1 MDGSASKPGHTTRG
15 VGLVKAVVNL
25 YGNRIEDVNSPSLK
39 KDFSTYCTNISLP
52 NLYDMDQLRNNVNA
66 RSLPGSNA
74 LYGSSTVSKE
84 QEPLHRRP
92 DVVKSKQGFPHFR
105 ERVWVKKLVHDRR
118 IRFGT
123 WNIGTLTGKS
133 MEIVDVMVRR
143 KINFMCLQETKWTGE
158 KAKELDNSGF
168 KLWYTG
174 KIRSRNG
181 VGIIVDKE
189 WKKDVVDVRRVGD
202 RIIVLKLVVGQ
213 DTFNVIS
220 GYAPQVGL
228 AEHFKVKF
236 WEDLEGV
243 LQDIPQGEKVFLGG
257 DLNGHVGSVA
267 RGFEG
272 VHGGFGLGE
281 MNGEG
286 KSILEFSEALDLSI
300 ANTWF
305 KKREEHLITYKS
317 GGTCSQIDFFLIRKS
332 DRKYCLN
339 CKVILGE
346 SLTTQHRVLVMD
358 VSIRDRAKRRSPL
371 VASRIKWW
379 HLKGEKQGIFQQKI
393 WEGWCG
399 QSQGSAND
407 MWNKMSQEIIKVAK
421 ETLGESRGF
430 GPRGKESWWW
440 NENVQSKVRVKKE
453 CFKEW
458 SRCRNSE
465 TWDKYKIA
473 RNETKKAVSEAR
485 AQAFDGLYQAL
496 GTRDGERSIYRLA
509 KGRERKTRDLDQVKC
524 VKDEEGKVLVHEKDI
539 KERWKAYFHNLFNDG
554 YGYDS
559 SSLDT
564 REEDRN
570 YKYYRRIQKQEVKEA
585 LKRMSNGKAVGP
597 DNIPIEVWKTLGDRG
612 LEWLTELFNE
622 IMRSKR
628 MPEEWRR
635 STLVPIYKN
644 KGDIQNCANYRGIK
658 LMSHTMK
665 LWERVIERRLR
676 KETQVTENQ
685 FGFMPGR
692 STMEAIYLLR
702 RVMEQYRMAQQDL
715 HLIFIDLEKAYDR
728 VPREILWKALEKK
741 GVRVAYIRA
750 IQDMYDRVSTS
761 VRTQGGESD
770 DFPIT
775 IGLHQGS
782 TLSPYLFT
790 LILDVLTE
798 QIQEIAPRCMLFA
811 DDIVLL
817 GESREEL
824 NERLETWRRTLET
837 HGFRLSRSKS
847 EYMECK
853 FNKRRRVSNS
863 EVKIGDHIIPQ
874 VTRFKY
880 LGSVIQDDGEIEGDV
895 NHRIQAGWMKWR
907 KASGVLCD
915 AKVPI
920 KLKGKFYRTAVRP
933 AILYGTECWAVKSQ
947 HENKVGVA
955 EMRMLRWM
963 CGKTRQDKIRNEAIR
978 ERVGVAPIVEKM
990 VENRLRWF
998 GHVERRPVD
1007 SVVRRVDQMERRQTI
1022 RGRGRP
1028 KKTIREVIKKDLEI
1042 NGLDRSMVLDRT
1054 LWRKLIHVADPT

>member
-1 MDGSASKPGHTTRG
+1 MRPDSVAALSPISILSTKKVDEETGKYYGK
-15 VGLVKAVVNL
+15 KAV
-25 YGNRIEDVNSPSLK
+25 S
-39 KDFSTYCTNISLP
+39 
-52 NLYDMDQLRNNVNA
+52 
-66 RSLPGSNA
+66 
-74 LYGSSTVSKE
+74 
-84 QEPLHRRP
+84 
-92 DVVKSKQGFPHFR
+92 
-105 ERVWVKKLVHDRR
+105 
-118 IRFGT
+118 
-123 WNIGTLTGKS
+123 
-133 MEIVDVMVRR
+133 
-143 KINFMCLQETKWTGE
+143 
-158 KAKELDNSGF
+158 
-168 KLWYTG
+168 
-174 KIRSRNG
+174 
-181 VGIIVDKE
+181 
-189 WKKDVVDVRRVGD
+189 
-202 RIIVLKLVVGQ
+202 
-213 DTFNVIS
+213 
-220 GYAPQVGL
+220 
-228 AEHFKVKF
+228 
-236 WEDLEGV
+236 
-243 LQDIPQGEKVFLGG
+243 
-257 DLNGHVGSVA
+257 
-267 RGFEG
+267 
-272 VHGGFGLGE
+272 
-281 MNGEG
+281 
-286 KSILEFSEALDLSI
+286 
-300 ANTWF
+300 
-305 KKREEHLITYKS
+305 
-317 GGTCSQIDFFLIRKS
+317 FFLITITGGVALSALDDLAIYHGCSRKS

-339 CKVILGE
+339 CKVIPGE

-358 VSIRDRAKRRSPL
+358 VRIRDRTKRRSPM
-371 VASRIKWW
+371 VAPRIKWW

-407 MWNKMSQEIIKVAK
+407 MWNKTSQEIIKVAK

-430 GPRGKESWWW
+430 GPRGKELWWW
-440 NENVQSKVRVKKE
+440 NESVQSKVRVKKE

-473 RNETKKAVSEAR
+473 RNETKKAVSEVR

-509 KGRERKTRDLDQVKC
+509 KGRERKTIDLDHVKC

-539 KERWKAYFHNLFNDG
+539 KERWKVYFHNLFNDG
-554 YGYDS
+554 YGYDF

-612 LEWLTELFNE
+612 LEWLTKLFNE

-658 LMSHTMK
+658 LMSHIMK

-702 RVMEQYRMAQQDL
+702 RVMEQYRMDQQDL

-798 QIQEIAPRCMLFA
+798 QIQEIAPRCMFFA

-824 NERLETWRRTLET
+824 NERLETWRRALET

-853 FNKRRRVSNS
+853 FNKSRRVSNS

-920 KLKGKFYRTAVRP
+920 KLKGKFYRTAVRL

-947 HENKVGVA
+947 HETKVGVA

-963 CGKTRQDKIRNEAIR
+963 CGKTRQDKIRNGAIR

-1022 RGRGRP
+1022 RDRGRP
-1028 KKTIREVIKKDLEI
+1028 KKTIREVIKKDLEL
-1042 NGLDRSMVLDRT
+1042 NDLDRT
-1054 LWRKLIHVADPT
+1054 SKIINCDIFSKAMEKVSKNQALIDAIGEPIVKGPWYNASLSVAHKRHSVSCSFPVSGPQGTGVLQLKAVRNGDDTWSSFFLPRDWDILIMDALLHVPGNEEKHQTLRINLADKPLSCTTCTECTPHPSENSKAKLSSKQ

>member
-1 MDGSASKPGHTTRG
+1 MIFQRITLVVMFVGNHLHCLISKSMQMEVHLGTQVTYDWSVLFQR
-15 VGLVKAVVNL
+15 VLREENSCVNCL
-25 YGNRIEDVNSPSLK
+25 AKYDATHDTDFDVWQNCLPYLSSL
-39 KDFSTYCTNISLP
+39 
-52 NLYDMDQLRNNVNA
+52 M
-66 RSLPGSNA
+66 SLPGSNA

-84 QEPLHRRP
+84 QGPLHRRP
-92 DVVKSKQGFPHFR
+92 DVVKSKQGFPHFS

-168 KLWYTG
+168 KMWYTG

-317 GGTCSQIDFFLIRKS
+317 GGTCSQIDFFLIRK
-332 DRKYCLN
+332 YCLN
-339 CKVILGE
+339 CKVIPGE

-358 VSIRDRAKRRSPL
+358 VRIRDRAKRRSPL
-371 VASRIKWW
+371 VAPRIKWW

-393 WEGWCG
+393 WE
-399 QSQGSAND
+399 
-407 MWNKMSQEIIKVAK
+407 
-421 ETLGESRGF
+421 
-430 GPRGKESWWW
+430 
-440 NENVQSKVRVKKE
+440 
-453 CFKEW
+453 
-458 SRCRNSE
+458 
-465 TWDKYKIA
+465 
-473 RNETKKAVSEAR
+473 
-485 AQAFDGLYQAL
+485 
-496 GTRDGERSIYRLA
+496 
-509 KGRERKTRDLDQVKC
+509 
-524 VKDEEGKVLVHEKDI
+524 
-539 KERWKAYFHNLFNDG
+539 
-554 YGYDS
+554 
-559 SSLDT
+559 
-564 REEDRN
+564 
-570 YKYYRRIQKQEVKEA
+570 
-585 LKRMSNGKAVGP
+585 
-597 DNIPIEVWKTLGDRG
+597 
-612 LEWLTELFNE
+612 
-622 IMRSKR
+622 
-628 MPEEWRR
+628 
-635 STLVPIYKN
+635 
-644 KGDIQNCANYRGIK
+644 
-658 LMSHTMK
+658 
-665 LWERVIERRLR
+665 
-676 KETQVTENQ
+676 
-685 FGFMPGR
+685 
-692 STMEAIYLLR
+692 
-702 RVMEQYRMAQQDL
+702 
-715 HLIFIDLEKAYDR
+715 
-728 VPREILWKALEKK
+728 
-741 GVRVAYIRA
+741 
-750 IQDMYDRVSTS
+750 
-761 VRTQGGESD
+761 
-770 DFPIT
+770 
-775 IGLHQGS
+775 
-782 TLSPYLFT
+782 
-790 LILDVLTE
+790 
-798 QIQEIAPRCMLFA
+798 
-811 DDIVLL
+811 
-817 GESREEL
+817 
-824 NERLETWRRTLET
+824 
-837 HGFRLSRSKS
+837 
-847 EYMECK
+847 
-853 FNKRRRVSNS
+853 
-863 EVKIGDHIIPQ
+863 
-874 VTRFKY
+874 
-880 LGSVIQDDGEIEGDV
+880 
-895 NHRIQAGWMKWR
+895 GWMKWR

-920 KLKGKFYRTAVRP
+920 KLKGKFYRTAIRP

-1042 NGLDRSMVLDRT
+1042 NDLDRSMVLDRT

>member
-1 MDGSASKPGHTTRG
+1 MDQHCYTPCSQNVAGEGAVATLGFVVAVASAAPPRSDVAIHGTGKRVVEHALRFVDCGG
-15 VGLVKAVVNL
+15 VG
-25 YGNRIEDVNSPSLK
+25 
-39 KDFSTYCTNISLP
+39 
-52 NLYDMDQLRNNVNA
+52 
-66 RSLPGSNA
+66 
-74 LYGSSTVSKE
+74 STVS
-84 QEPLHRRP
+84 
-92 DVVKSKQGFPHFR
+92 
-105 ERVWVKKLVHDRR
+105 
-118 IRFGT
+118 
-123 WNIGTLTGKS
+123 
-133 MEIVDVMVRR
+133 
-143 KINFMCLQETKWTGE
+143 
-158 KAKELDNSGF
+158 
-168 KLWYTG
+168 
-174 KIRSRNG
+174 
-181 VGIIVDKE
+181 
-189 WKKDVVDVRRVGD
+189 
-202 RIIVLKLVVGQ
+202 
-213 DTFNVIS
+213 
-220 GYAPQVGL
+220 
-228 AEHFKVKF
+228 
-236 WEDLEGV
+236 
-243 LQDIPQGEKVFLGG
+243 
-257 DLNGHVGSVA
+257 SV
-267 RGFEG
+267 
-272 VHGGFGLGE
+272 
-281 MNGEG
+281 
-286 KSILEFSEALDLSI
+286 
-300 ANTWF
+300 
-305 KKREEHLITYKS
+305 S
-317 GGTCSQIDFFLIRKS
+317 GGVC
-332 DRKYCLN
+332 
-339 CKVILGE
+339 LGE
-346 SLTTQHRVLVMD
+346 SVVEFSYGLKRARSQVHGLWWCWKYCKLCELLHHCIDINDT
-358 VSIRDRAKRRSPL
+358 VSNLQNCSYGASTRSYFF
-371 VASRIKWW
+371 A
-379 HLKGEKQGIFQQKI
+379 
-393 WEGWCG
+393 
-399 QSQGSAND
+399 
-407 MWNKMSQEIIKVAK
+407 
-421 ETLGESRGF
+421 GF
-430 GPRGKESWWW
+430 AAQRNSTK
-440 NENVQSKVRVKKE
+440 SKVRVKKE

-458 SRCRNSE
+458 FRCRNSE

-539 KERWKAYFHNLFNDG
+539 KERWKVYFHNLFNDG

-665 LWERVIERRLR
+665 LWERVIEQRLR

-824 NERLETWRRTLET
+824 NERLETWRRALET

-863 EVKIGDHIIPQ
+863 EV
-874 VTRFKY
+874 
-880 LGSVIQDDGEIEGDV
+880 L
-895 NHRIQAGWMKWR
+895 
-907 KASGVLCD
+907 
-915 AKVPI
+915 I

-1042 NGLDRSMVLDRT
+1042 NGLDRSMNSDRT
-1054 LWRKLIHVADPT
+1054 EFLKLFKRIEYTIRAWYLLQFEELMISSIS

>member
-1 MDGSASKPGHTTRG
+1 M
-15 VGLVKAVVNL
+15 
-25 YGNRIEDVNSPSLK
+25 
-39 KDFSTYCTNISLP
+39 
-52 NLYDMDQLRNNVNA
+52 
-66 RSLPGSNA
+66 
-74 LYGSSTVSKE
+74 TV
-84 QEPLHRRP
+84 
-92 DVVKSKQGFPHFR
+92 
-105 ERVWVKKLVHDRR
+105 
-118 IRFGT
+118 IA
-123 WNIGTLTGKS
+123 GKS

-189 WKKDVVDVRRVGD
+189 WKKDVVDVRIVGD
-202 RIIVLKLVVGQ
+202 RIIALKLVVGQ

-243 LQDIPQGEKVFLGG
+243 FQDIPQGEKVFLGE
-257 DLNGHVGSVA
+257 DLNGHVGSVD

-339 CKVILGE
+339 CKVIPGE

-358 VSIRDRAKRRSPL
+358 VRIRDRAKRKSPM
-371 VASRIKWW
+371 VAPRIKWW

-407 MWNKMSQEIIKVAK
+407 MWNKTSQEIIKVAK

-440 NENVQSKVRVKKE
+440 NESVQSKVRVKKE

-485 AQAFDGLYQAL
+485 AQ
-496 GTRDGERSIYRLA
+496 
-509 KGRERKTRDLDQVKC
+509 
-524 VKDEEGKVLVHEKDI
+524 
-539 KERWKAYFHNLFNDG
+539 
-554 YGYDS
+554 
-559 SSLDT
+559 
-564 REEDRN
+564 
-570 YKYYRRIQKQEVKEA
+570 
-585 LKRMSNGKAVGP
+585 
-597 DNIPIEVWKTLGDRG
+597 
-612 LEWLTELFNE
+612 
-622 IMRSKR
+622 
-628 MPEEWRR
+628 
-635 STLVPIYKN
+635 
-644 KGDIQNCANYRGIK
+644 
-658 LMSHTMK
+658 
-665 LWERVIERRLR
+665 
-676 KETQVTENQ
+676 
-685 FGFMPGR
+685 
-692 STMEAIYLLR
+692 
-702 RVMEQYRMAQQDL
+702 
-715 HLIFIDLEKAYDR
+715 
-728 VPREILWKALEKK
+728 
-741 GVRVAYIRA
+741 
-750 IQDMYDRVSTS
+750 
-761 VRTQGGESD
+761 
-770 DFPIT
+770 
-775 IGLHQGS
+775 
-782 TLSPYLFT
+782 
-790 LILDVLTE
+790 
-798 QIQEIAPRCMLFA
+798 
-811 DDIVLL
+811 
-817 GESREEL
+817 
-824 NERLETWRRTLET
+824 
-837 HGFRLSRSKS
+837 
-847 EYMECK
+847 
-853 FNKRRRVSNS
+853 
-863 EVKIGDHIIPQ
+863 
-874 VTRFKY
+874 
-880 LGSVIQDDGEIEGDV
+880 DDGEIEGDV

-920 KLKGKFYRTAVRP
+920 KLKGKFYRNAVRP

-947 HENKVGVA
+947 HETKVGVA

-963 CGKTRQDKIRNEAIR
+963 CGKTRQDKIRNRAIR

-1022 RGRGRP
+1022 
-1028 KKTIREVIKKDLEI
+1028 
-1042 NGLDRSMVLDRT
+1042 
-1054 LWRKLIHVADPT
+1054 

>member
-1 MDGSASKPGHTTRG
+1 
-15 VGLVKAVVNL
+15 
-25 YGNRIEDVNSPSLK
+25 
-39 KDFSTYCTNISLP
+39 
-52 NLYDMDQLRNNVNA
+52 MDQLRNNVNA
-66 RSLPGSNA
+66 RSLSGSNA

-84 QEPLHRRP
+84 QGPLHRRS

-118 IRFGT
+118 IHFGT
-123 WNIGTLTGKS
+123 WNIGTLTRKS

-202 RIIVLKLVVGQ
+202 RIIALKLVVRQ

-236 WEDLEGV
+236 WEDLEGI

-257 DLNGHVGSVA
+257 DLNGHVGSVD

-281 MNGEG
+281 MNGKG

-339 CKVILGE
+339 CKVIPGE

-358 VSIRDRAKRRSPL
+358 VRIRDRAKRRSPM
-371 VASRIKWW
+371 VAPRIKWW

-407 MWNKMSQEIIKVAK
+407 MWNKTSQEIIKVAK

-440 NENVQSKVRVKKE
+440 NESVQSKVRVKKE

-485 AQAFDGLYQAL
+485 AQAFDGLYQAQ

-509 KGRERKTRDLDQVKC
+509 KGRERKTRDLDHVKC

-539 KERWKAYFHNLFNDG
+539 KERWK
-554 YGYDS
+554 
-559 SSLDT
+559 
-564 REEDRN
+564 
-570 YKYYRRIQKQEVKEA
+570 
-585 LKRMSNGKAVGP
+585 
-597 DNIPIEVWKTLGDRG
+597 
-612 LEWLTELFNE
+612 
-622 IMRSKR
+622 
-628 MPEEWRR
+628 
-635 STLVPIYKN
+635 
-644 KGDIQNCANYRGIK
+644 
-658 LMSHTMK
+658 
-665 LWERVIERRLR
+665 
-676 KETQVTENQ
+676 
-685 FGFMPGR
+685 
-692 STMEAIYLLR
+692 
-702 RVMEQYRMAQQDL
+702 
-715 HLIFIDLEKAYDR
+715 
-728 VPREILWKALEKK
+728 
-741 GVRVAYIRA
+741 VRA
-750 IQDMYDRVSTS
+750 
-761 VRTQGGESD
+761 
-770 DFPIT
+770 
-775 IGLHQGS
+775 
-782 TLSPYLFT
+782 
-790 LILDVLTE
+790 
-798 QIQEIAPRCMLFA
+798 
-811 DDIVLL
+811 
-817 GESREEL
+817 
-824 NERLETWRRTLET
+824 LET

-853 FNKRRRVSNS
+853 FNKSRRVSNS

-915 AKVPI
+915 AEVPI

-933 AILYGTECWAVKSQ
+933 AILYGTEYWAVKSQ
-947 HENKVGVA
+947 HETKVGVA

-963 CGKTRQDKIRNEAIR
+963 CGKTRQDKIRNGAIR

-1028 KKTIREVIKKDLEI
+1028 KKTIREVIKKDLEL
-1042 NGLDRSMVLDRT
+1042 NDLDRSIVLDRI
-1054 LWRKLIHVADPT
+1054 L

>member
-1 MDGSASKPGHTTRG
+1 
-15 VGLVKAVVNL
+15 
-25 YGNRIEDVNSPSLK
+25 
-39 KDFSTYCTNISLP
+39 
-52 NLYDMDQLRNNVNA
+52 MDQLRNNVNA

-84 QEPLHRRP
+84 QGPLHRRP

-123 WNIGTLTGKS
+123 WNISTLTGKS
-133 MEIVDVMVRR
+133 MEIVDVMVRW
-143 KINFMCLQETKWTGE
+143 KINFMCLQETKWTG
-158 KAKELDNSGF
+158 SM
-168 KLWYTG
+168 
-174 KIRSRNG
+174 
-181 VGIIVDKE
+181 
-189 WKKDVVDVRRVGD
+189 
-202 RIIVLKLVVGQ
+202 
-213 DTFNVIS
+213 
-220 GYAPQVGL
+220 
-228 AEHFKVKF
+228 
-236 WEDLEGV
+236 
-243 LQDIPQGEKVFLGG
+243 
-257 DLNGHVGSVA
+257 A

-339 CKVILGE
+339 CKVIPGE

-358 VSIRDRAKRRSPL
+358 VRIRDRAKRRSPM
-371 VASRIKWW
+371 VAPRIKWW

-458 SRCRNSE
+458 SRGRNSE

-485 AQAFDGLYQAL
+485 AQAFDRLYQAL
-496 GTRDGERSIYRLA
+496 GTRDGERSIYRLD

-559 SSLDT
+559 NSLDT

-685 FGFMPGR
+685 F
-692 STMEAIYLLR
+692 
-702 RVMEQYRMAQQDL
+702 
-715 HLIFIDLEKAYDR
+715 
-728 VPREILWKALEKK
+728 
-741 GVRVAYIRA
+741 
-750 IQDMYDRVSTS
+750 
-761 VRTQGGESD
+761 
-770 DFPIT
+770 
-775 IGLHQGS
+775 
-782 TLSPYLFT
+782 
-790 LILDVLTE
+790 
-798 QIQEIAPRCMLFA
+798 

-824 NERLETWRRTLET
+824 NERLETWRRALET

-853 FNKRRRVSNS
+853 FNKRRRISNS

-920 KLKGKFYRTAVRP
+920 KLKGKFYRTAVRS

-955 EMRMLRWM
+955 EMRMLQWM

-1028 KKTIREVIKKDLEI
+1028 KKTIREFIKKDLEL
-1042 NGLDRSMVLDRT
+1042 NDLDRSMILDRT

>member
-1 MDGSASKPGHTTRG
+1 
-15 VGLVKAVVNL
+15 
-25 YGNRIEDVNSPSLK
+25 
-39 KDFSTYCTNISLP
+39 
-52 NLYDMDQLRNNVNA
+52 MDQLRNNVNA

-84 QEPLHRRP
+84 QGPLHRRP

-158 KAKELDNSGF
+158 KAKELDKSGF

-305 KKREEHLITYKS
+305 KKREEYLITYKS

-339 CKVILGE
+339 CKVIPGE

-358 VSIRDRAKRRSPL
+358 VRIRDRAKRRSPL
-371 VASRIKWW
+371 VAPRIKWW

-509 KGRERKTRDLDQVKC
+509 KGRERKTRDWD
-524 VKDEEGKVLVHEKDI
+524 
-539 KERWKAYFHNLFNDG
+539 
-554 YGYDS
+554 
-559 SSLDT
+559 
-564 REEDRN
+564 
-570 YKYYRRIQKQEVKEA
+570 
-585 LKRMSNGKAVGP
+585 
-597 DNIPIEVWKTLGDRG
+597 
-612 LEWLTELFNE
+612 
-622 IMRSKR
+622 
-628 MPEEWRR
+628 
-635 STLVPIYKN
+635 
-644 KGDIQNCANYRGIK
+644 
-658 LMSHTMK
+658 
-665 LWERVIERRLR
+665 
-676 KETQVTENQ
+676 
-685 FGFMPGR
+685 
-692 STMEAIYLLR
+692 
-702 RVMEQYRMAQQDL
+702 
-715 HLIFIDLEKAYDR
+715 
-728 VPREILWKALEKK
+728 
-741 GVRVAYIRA
+741 
-750 IQDMYDRVSTS
+750 
-761 VRTQGGESD
+761 
-770 DFPIT
+770 
-775 IGLHQGS
+775 
-782 TLSPYLFT
+782 
-790 LILDVLTE
+790 
-798 QIQEIAPRCMLFA
+798 
-811 DDIVLL
+811 
-817 GESREEL
+817 
-824 NERLETWRRTLET
+824 
-837 HGFRLSRSKS
+837 
-847 EYMECK
+847 
-853 FNKRRRVSNS
+853 
-863 EVKIGDHIIPQ
+863 
-874 VTRFKY
+874 
-880 LGSVIQDDGEIEGDV
+880 QDDGEIDGDV

>member
-1 MDGSASKPGHTTRG
+1 MSESGRGHHGATAETGRREQFMTENVAGDSSSSLSWRLNVKEFQLPRLSHSHDQHHQHLPSYFTFRDLLRKP
-15 VGLVKAVVNL
+15 
-25 YGNRIEDVNSPSLK
+25 K
-39 KDFSTYCTNISLP
+39 KQRKVAEYYKKQERLLEGYN
-52 NLYDMDQLRNNVNA
+52 DMDTMTETGCFPGSLTEDEMKQLA
-66 RSLPGSNA
+66 RSESLAVNVSNA
-74 LYGSSTVSKE
+74 ANLVLFAAKVYTSIESRSLAVIASTMDS
-84 QEPLHRRP
+84 L
-92 DVVKSKQGFPHFR
+92 
-105 ERVWVKKLVHDRR
+105 
-118 IRFGT
+118 
-123 WNIGTLTGKS
+123 
-133 MEIVDVMVRR
+133 
-143 KINFMCLQETKWTGE
+143 
-158 KAKELDNSGF
+158 LDLLSGF
-168 KLWYTG
+168 ILWFTAYAMRNPNQYHYPIG
-174 KIRSRNG
+174 KKRMQP
-181 VGIIVDKE
+181 VGIIVFASVMATLGLQILIESGRQLISKIAVYTINTWAKTVIENVWSLIGRTAPPEFLAKLTYLIWNHHEEVKHIDTVRAYTFGTHYFVE
-189 WKKDVVDVRRVGD
+189 VD
-202 RIIVLKLVVGQ
+202 IVLPEDMPLNQAHNIGETLQEKL
-213 DTFNVIS
+213 
-220 GYAPQVGL
+220 
-228 AEHFKVKF
+228 EHLSEVERAFVHIDFEYTHRPEHKMMVH
-236 WEDLEGV
+236 
-243 LQDIPQGEKVFLGG
+243 QGEKVFLGG

-339 CKVILGE
+339 CKVIPGE

-358 VSIRDRAKRRSPL
+358 
-371 VASRIKWW
+371 
-379 HLKGEKQGIFQQKI
+379 GEKQGIFQQKI

-421 ETLGESRGF
+421 KTLGESRGF

-458 SRCRNSE
+458 SRCRNYE
-465 TWDKYKIA
+465 TLDKYKIA

-539 KERWKAYFHNLFNDG
+539 KERWKVYFHNLFNDG

-635 STLVPIYKN
+635 ST
-644 KGDIQNCANYRGIK
+644 
-658 LMSHTMK
+658 
-665 LWERVIERRLR
+665 
-676 KETQVTENQ
+676 
-685 FGFMPGR
+685 
-692 STMEAIYLLR
+692 
-702 RVMEQYRMAQQDL
+702 
-715 HLIFIDLEKAYDR
+715 
-728 VPREILWKALEKK
+728 
-741 GVRVAYIRA
+741 RA
-750 IQDMYDRVSTS
+750 
-761 VRTQGGESD
+761 
-770 DFPIT
+770 
-775 IGLHQGS
+775 
-782 TLSPYLFT
+782 
-790 LILDVLTE
+790 
-798 QIQEIAPRCMLFA
+798 
-811 DDIVLL
+811 
-817 GESREEL
+817 
-824 NERLETWRRTLET
+824 LET

-933 AILYGTECWAVKSQ
+933 AILYGTKCWAVKSQ
-947 HENKVGVA
+947 QENKVGVA

-990 VENRLRWF
+990 VENRLKWF

-1022 RGRGRP
+1022 
-1028 KKTIREVIKKDLEI
+1028 
-1042 NGLDRSMVLDRT
+1042 
-1054 LWRKLIHVADPT
+1054 

>member
-1 MDGSASKPGHTTRG
+1 
-15 VGLVKAVVNL
+15 
-25 YGNRIEDVNSPSLK
+25 
-39 KDFSTYCTNISLP
+39 
-52 NLYDMDQLRNNVNA
+52 MDQLRNNVNA
-66 RSLPGSNA
+66 RSLPESNA

-84 QEPLHRRP
+84 QGPLHRRP

-202 RIIVLKLVVGQ
+202 RIITLKLVVGQ

-220 GYAPQVGL
+220 GYAPQ
-228 AEHFKVKF
+228 VKF

-257 DLNGHVGSVA
+257 DLNGHVGSVD

-339 CKVILGE
+339 CKVIPGE

-358 VSIRDRAKRRSPL
+358 VRIRDRAKRRSPM
-371 VASRIKWW
+371 VAPRIKWW

-407 MWNKMSQEIIKVAK
+407 MWNKTSQEIIKVAK

-440 NENVQSKVRVKKE
+440 NESVQSKVRVKKE

-509 KGRERKTRDLDQVKC
+509 KGRERKTRDLDHVKC

-539 KERWKAYFHNLFNDG
+539 KER
-554 YGYDS
+554 
-559 SSLDT
+559 
-564 REEDRN
+564 
-570 YKYYRRIQKQEVKEA
+570 
-585 LKRMSNGKAVGP
+585 
-597 DNIPIEVWKTLGDRG
+597 
-612 LEWLTELFNE
+612 
-622 IMRSKR
+622 
-628 MPEEWRR
+628 
-635 STLVPIYKN
+635 
-644 KGDIQNCANYRGIK
+644 
-658 LMSHTMK
+658 
-665 LWERVIERRLR
+665 
-676 KETQVTENQ
+676 
-685 FGFMPGR
+685 
-692 STMEAIYLLR
+692 
-702 RVMEQYRMAQQDL
+702 
-715 HLIFIDLEKAYDR
+715 
-728 VPREILWKALEKK
+728 
-741 GVRVAYIRA
+741 RA
-750 IQDMYDRVSTS
+750 
-761 VRTQGGESD
+761 
-770 DFPIT
+770 
-775 IGLHQGS
+775 
-782 TLSPYLFT
+782 
-790 LILDVLTE
+790 
-798 QIQEIAPRCMLFA
+798 
-811 DDIVLL
+811 
-817 GESREEL
+817 
-824 NERLETWRRTLET
+824 LET

-853 FNKRRRVSNS
+853 FNKSRRVSNS

-947 HENKVGVA
+947 HETKVGVA

-963 CGKTRQDKIRNEAIR
+963 CGKTRQDKIKNGAIR

-990 VENRLRWF
+990 VENRLRGVWF

-1028 KKTIREVIKKDLEI
+1028 KKTIREVIKKDLEL
-1042 NGLDRSMVLDRT
+1042 NDLDRSMNRLQQANDT
-1054 LWRKLIHVADPT
+1054 

>member
-1 MDGSASKPGHTTRG
+1 
-15 VGLVKAVVNL
+15 
-25 YGNRIEDVNSPSLK
+25 
-39 KDFSTYCTNISLP
+39 
-52 NLYDMDQLRNNVNA
+52 MDQLRNNVNA

-84 QEPLHRRP
+84 QGSLHRRP

-174 KIRSRNG
+174 KTRSRNG

-339 CKVILGE
+339 CKVIPGE

-358 VSIRDRAKRRSPL
+358 VRIRDRAKRRSPM
-371 VASRIKWW
+371 VAPRIKWW

-539 KERWKAYFHNLFNDG
+539 KERWK
-554 YGYDS
+554 
-559 SSLDT
+559 
-564 REEDRN
+564 
-570 YKYYRRIQKQEVKEA
+570 
-585 LKRMSNGKAVGP
+585 
-597 DNIPIEVWKTLGDRG
+597 
-612 LEWLTELFNE
+612 
-622 IMRSKR
+622 
-628 MPEEWRR
+628 
-635 STLVPIYKN
+635 
-644 KGDIQNCANYRGIK
+644 
-658 LMSHTMK
+658 
-665 LWERVIERRLR
+665 
-676 KETQVTENQ
+676 
-685 FGFMPGR
+685 
-692 STMEAIYLLR
+692 
-702 RVMEQYRMAQQDL
+702 
-715 HLIFIDLEKAYDR
+715 
-728 VPREILWKALEKK
+728 
-741 GVRVAYIRA
+741 
-750 IQDMYDRVSTS
+750 
-761 VRTQGGESD
+761 
-770 DFPIT
+770 
-775 IGLHQGS
+775 
-782 TLSPYLFT
+782 
-790 LILDVLTE
+790 
-798 QIQEIAPRCMLFA
+798 
-811 DDIVLL
+811 
-817 GESREEL
+817 
-824 NERLETWRRTLET
+824 
-837 HGFRLSRSKS
+837 
-847 EYMECK
+847 
-853 FNKRRRVSNS
+853 
-863 EVKIGDHIIPQ
+863 
-874 VTRFKY
+874 
-880 LGSVIQDDGEIEGDV
+880 DDGEIEGDV

-933 AILYGTECWAVKSQ
+933 TILYGTECWAVKSQ

-1028 KKTIREVIKKDLEI
+1028 KKTIREVIKKDLEL
-1042 NGLDRSMVLDRT
+1042 NDLDRSMVLDRT

>member
-1 MDGSASKPGHTTRG
+1 
-15 VGLVKAVVNL
+15 
-25 YGNRIEDVNSPSLK
+25 
-39 KDFSTYCTNISLP
+39 
-52 NLYDMDQLRNNVNA
+52 MDQLRNNVNA

-84 QEPLHRRP
+84 QGPLHRRP

-133 MEIVDVMVRR
+133 METVDVMVRR

-174 KIRSRNG
+174 KIRLRNG

-202 RIIVLKLVVGQ
+202 RIIALKLVVGQ

-236 WEDLEGV
+236 WEDLEG
-243 LQDIPQGEKVFLGG
+243 KVFLGG

-272 VHGGFGLGE
+272 VHGGYGLGE

-286 KSILEFSEALDLSI
+286 KSILDFSEALDLSI

-305 KKREEHLITYKS
+305 KKRAEHLITYKS

-339 CKVILGE
+339 CKVIPGE

-358 VSIRDRAKRRSPL
+358 VRIRDRAKRRSPM
-371 VASRIKWW
+371 VAPRIKWW

-430 GPRGKESWWW
+430 GPRDKESWWW
-440 NENVQSKVRVKKE
+440 KESVQSKVRVKKE

-524 VKDEEGKVLVHEKDI
+524 VKDEEGK
-539 KERWKAYFHNLFNDG
+539 
-554 YGYDS
+554 
-559 SSLDT
+559 
-564 REEDRN
+564 
-570 YKYYRRIQKQEVKEA
+570 
-585 LKRMSNGKAVGP
+585 
-597 DNIPIEVWKTLGDRG
+597 
-612 LEWLTELFNE
+612 
-622 IMRSKR
+622 
-628 MPEEWRR
+628 
-635 STLVPIYKN
+635 
-644 KGDIQNCANYRGIK
+644 
-658 LMSHTMK
+658 
-665 LWERVIERRLR
+665 
-676 KETQVTENQ
+676 
-685 FGFMPGR
+685 
-692 STMEAIYLLR
+692 
-702 RVMEQYRMAQQDL
+702 
-715 HLIFIDLEKAYDR
+715 
-728 VPREILWKALEKK
+728 
-741 GVRVAYIRA
+741 
-750 IQDMYDRVSTS
+750 
-761 VRTQGGESD
+761 
-770 DFPIT
+770 
-775 IGLHQGS
+775 
-782 TLSPYLFT
+782 
-790 LILDVLTE
+790 
-798 QIQEIAPRCMLFA
+798 
-811 DDIVLL
+811 
-817 GESREEL
+817 
-824 NERLETWRRTLET
+824 
-837 HGFRLSRSKS
+837 
-847 EYMECK
+847 
-853 FNKRRRVSNS
+853 
-863 EVKIGDHIIPQ
+863 
-874 VTRFKY
+874 
-880 LGSVIQDDGEIEGDV
+880 DDGEIEGDV

-920 KLKGKFYRTAVRP
+920 KIKGKFYRTAVRP

-1028 KKTIREVIKKDLEI
+1028 KKTIREVIKKDLEL
-1042 NGLDRSMVLDRT
+1042 NDLDRSMVLDRT

>member
-1 MDGSASKPGHTTRG
+1 
-15 VGLVKAVVNL
+15 
-25 YGNRIEDVNSPSLK
+25 
-39 KDFSTYCTNISLP
+39 
-52 NLYDMDQLRNNVNA
+52 MDQLRNNVNA

-74 LYGSSTVSKE
+74 LHGSSTVSKE
-84 QEPLHRRP
+84 QGPLHRRP

-123 WNIGTLTGKS
+123 WNIDTLTGKS

-189 WKKDVVDVRRVGD
+189 WKKDVVD
-202 RIIVLKLVVGQ
+202 
-213 DTFNVIS
+213 
-220 GYAPQVGL
+220 
-228 AEHFKVKF
+228 
-236 WEDLEGV
+236 
-243 LQDIPQGEKVFLGG
+243 DIPQGEKVFLGG

-339 CKVILGE
+339 CKVIPGE
-346 SLTTQHRVLVMD
+346 SLTTQHRVLVMN
-358 VSIRDRAKRRSPL
+358 VRIRDRAKRRSPM
-371 VASRIKWW
+371 VAPRIKWW

-539 KERWKAYFHNLFNDG
+539 KER
-554 YGYDS
+554 
-559 SSLDT
+559 
-564 REEDRN
+564 
-570 YKYYRRIQKQEVKEA
+570 
-585 LKRMSNGKAVGP
+585 
-597 DNIPIEVWKTLGDRG
+597 
-612 LEWLTELFNE
+612 
-622 IMRSKR
+622 
-628 MPEEWRR
+628 
-635 STLVPIYKN
+635 
-644 KGDIQNCANYRGIK
+644 
-658 LMSHTMK
+658 
-665 LWERVIERRLR
+665 
-676 KETQVTENQ
+676 
-685 FGFMPGR
+685 
-692 STMEAIYLLR
+692 
-702 RVMEQYRMAQQDL
+702 
-715 HLIFIDLEKAYDR
+715 
-728 VPREILWKALEKK
+728 
-741 GVRVAYIRA
+741 
-750 IQDMYDRVSTS
+750 
-761 VRTQGGESD
+761 
-770 DFPIT
+770 
-775 IGLHQGS
+775 
-782 TLSPYLFT
+782 
-790 LILDVLTE
+790 
-798 QIQEIAPRCMLFA
+798 
-811 DDIVLL
+811 
-817 GESREEL
+817 EEL
-824 NERLETWRRTLET
+824 NERLETWRRALET

-853 FNKRRRVSNS
+853 FNKRRRFSNS

-1028 KKTIREVIKKDLEI
+1028 KKTIREVIKKDLEL
-1042 NGLDRSMVLDRT
+1042 NDLDRSMVLDRT
-1054 LWRKLIHVADPT
+1054 LWRKLIHVAEPT

>member
-1 MDGSASKPGHTTRG
+1 
-15 VGLVKAVVNL
+15 
-25 YGNRIEDVNSPSLK
+25 
-39 KDFSTYCTNISLP
+39 
-52 NLYDMDQLRNNVNA
+52 MDQLRNNVNA

-84 QEPLHRRP
+84 QGPLHRRP

-243 LQDIPQGEKVFLGG
+243 LQDIPQGEKVFLGR

-339 CKVILGE
+339 CKVIPGE

-358 VSIRDRAKRRSPL
+358 VRIRDRAKRRSPL
-371 VASRIKWW
+371 VAPRIKWW

-635 STLVPIYKN
+635 STL
-644 KGDIQNCANYRGIK
+644 
-658 LMSHTMK
+658 
-665 LWERVIERRLR
+665 
-676 KETQVTENQ
+676 
-685 FGFMPGR
+685 
-692 STMEAIYLLR
+692 
-702 RVMEQYRMAQQDL
+702 
-715 HLIFIDLEKAYDR
+715 
-728 VPREILWKALEKK
+728 
-741 GVRVAYIRA
+741 
-750 IQDMYDRVSTS
+750 
-761 VRTQGGESD
+761 
-770 DFPIT
+770 
-775 IGLHQGS
+775 
-782 TLSPYLFT
+782 
-790 LILDVLTE
+790 
-798 QIQEIAPRCMLFA
+798 
-811 DDIVLL
+811 
-817 GESREEL
+817 
-824 NERLETWRRTLET
+824 
-837 HGFRLSRSKS
+837 
-847 EYMECK
+847 
-853 FNKRRRVSNS
+853 
-863 EVKIGDHIIPQ
+863 
-874 VTRFKY
+874 
-880 LGSVIQDDGEIEGDV
+880 DDGEIEGDV

-978 ERVGVAPIVEKM
+978 KRVGVAPIVEKM

-1042 NGLDRSMVLDRT
+1042 NGLDRRT
-1054 LWRKLIHVADPT
+1054 IRFHVALSNGVSTVGPIYKKTSVKSNNADCSTWLIARREGQ